1 MKYTIPGNTEEIMAL
16 SDRPI
21 NEELVATAI
30 AGVVN
35 IARNQG
41 QSLEDLTAEVLKED
55 SLLDQVQRRW
65 LSNLVCDA
73 WGILP

>member
-1 MKYTIPGNTEEIMAL
+1 MKYTIPGNTEEIIAL

-21 NEELVATAI
+21 SEELVATAI
-30 AGVVN
+30 AGVVK

-41 QSLEDLTAEVLKED
+41 QSLEDLKAEVLRED
-55 SLLDQVQRRW
+55 PILDQVQRRW
-65 LSNLVCDA
+65 LSQLVSDA